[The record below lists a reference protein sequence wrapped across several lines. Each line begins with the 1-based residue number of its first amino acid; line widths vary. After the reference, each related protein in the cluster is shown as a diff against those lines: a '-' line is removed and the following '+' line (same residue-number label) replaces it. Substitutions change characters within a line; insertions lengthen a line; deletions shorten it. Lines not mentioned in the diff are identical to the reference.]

1 MYELK
6 IAIRQVFSRRKQTLF
21 AVLAVTLAVAVITV
35 MMALLSGF
43 QTELTQSLIENNP
56 HIVINPEHEGDFI
69 HLYTYISTKIAEKD
83 GVVAVSPKYRGH
95 AALKHRDKAEGVSLQ
110 GVEPD
115 AENGVLNINK
125 NVIEGNFTDLS
136 HARYGIVLGDKL
148 AEDLGVKLGD
158 HVDAVFPGSK
168 TTSFEVVSLIHTGTS
183 ADEITAYA
191 RLDSVQHFFNKPGV
205 VSTIGIR
212 VADPYR
218 ADNISSSIKRETGL
232 DAVSWMEAN
241 SEILN
246 LLNTQTVFVQ
256 VFYALIYGIAGFG
269 IANTLITIVAQRTN
283 EIGILKAMG
292 ASQKSIMAIFLFQ
305 SVILGTIGLMLGSAL
320 GYLATVYLQSYKIQV
335 PPEMYFGLQTL
346 PLKLDPLNFLYAA
359 LFALIIN
366 IIAGIYPAR
375 KAARLDPVKAI
386 ETA

>member
-6 IAIRQVFSRRKQTLF
+6 IAMRHVFSRRRQTLF

-43 QTELTQSLIENNP
+43 QTELIQSTIENNP
-56 HIVINPEHEGDFI
+56 HIVINPQHEGDFI
-69 HLYTYISTKIAEKD
+69 HLYRYISARIAEKE
-83 GVVAVSPKYRGH
+83 GVVAVSPKYLGQ
-95 AALKHRDKAEGVSLQ
+95 AALKYRNKADGVSLQ
-110 GVEPD
+110 GVDPE
-115 AENGVLNINK
+115 AEDMVLRVNKDVVNGDFFAL
-125 NVIEGNFTDLS
+125 T
-136 HARYGIVLGDKL
+136 HTRYGIVLGDKL
-148 AEDLGVKLGD
+148 AEDLGVQLGD

-168 TTSFEVVSLIHTGTS
+168 TTSFEVVGLIHTGTS
-183 ADEITAYA
+183 ADEITSYA

-212 VADPYR
+212 VADPYQ
-218 ADNISSSIKRETGL
+218 ADNISSSLKREIGL

-246 LLNTQTVFVQ
+246 LLNTQTIFVQ

-269 IANTLITIVAQRTN
+269 IANILITIVAQRTS

-292 ASQKSIMAIFLFQ
+292 ASQKSIMTIFLFQ
-305 SVILGTIGLMLGSAL
+305 AVILGAIGLLLGTVL
-320 GYLATVYLQSYKIQV
+320 GYIATVMLQSYKIQV

-346 PLKLDPLNFLYAA
+346 PLKLEPLNFLYAS
-359 LFALIIN
+359 LFALIVN
-366 IIAGIYPAR
+366 IISGIYPAR
-375 KAARLDPVKAI
+375 KAAILDPVKAI
-386 ETA
+386 ESS